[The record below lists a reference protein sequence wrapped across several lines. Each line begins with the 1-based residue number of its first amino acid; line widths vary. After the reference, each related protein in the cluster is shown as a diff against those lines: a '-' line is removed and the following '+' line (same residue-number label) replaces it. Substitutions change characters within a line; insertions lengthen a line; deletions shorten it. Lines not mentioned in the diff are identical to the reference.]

1 MTLCKNAMN
10 RVENTLQQQ
19 HRKSVRETTPLLV
32 FMTAGTVHVNCLKI
46 NDKTRE
52 GAQNV
57 YVHVYL
63 QCV

>member
-1 MTLCKNAMN
+1 MINDNGDSKPNCQTA
-10 RVENTLQQQ
+10 
-19 HRKSVRETTPLLV
+19 KSNHYTIGIYIP
-32 FMTAGTVHVNCLKI
+32 GTVHVNCLKI

-52 GAQNV
+52 SAQNV